1 MKKKV
6 ILLVTALMV
15 VSAYMIAQDVP
26 LSLQARLMLKVL
38 SMDRNFSRY
47 GDPIKIGVSSD
58 KFLDELEAC
67 KGSLQIKGKEFVPEK
82 MGSLDDIAKYK
93 VIFVGAEWAGSYTL
107 ASEKATEN
115 KCLMFCETESGVMN
129 GGAAISFKVV
139 EEKPKIVVNLKNS
152 RSQGTEFPAIFLR
165 NTVVVGGLE

>member
-1 MKKKV
+1 MKKNV

-15 VSAYMIAQDVP
+15 LSAYMIAQDVP
-26 LSLQARLMLKVL
+26 LNLQAKLMLKVL
-38 SMDRNFSRY
+38 SMDRNFGRY

-58 KFLDELEAC
+58 KFLIELDAC
-67 KGSLQIKGKEFVPEK
+67 KDALQVKGKEFVPEK

-93 VIFVGAEWAGSYTL
+93 VIYIGEEWTGSYML

-115 KCLMFCETESGVMN
+115 KCLMFSETESGVMS
-129 GGAAISFKVV
+129 GGAAVSFKVV

-152 RSQGTEFPAIFLR
+152 RNQGTEFPAVFLKS
-165 NTVVVGGLE
+165 TVVVGGLE

>member
-1 MKKKV
+1 MKKKA

-15 VSAYMIAQDVP
+15 LSAYMIAQDVP
-26 LSLQARLMLKVL
+26 LNLQAKLLLKVL

-58 KFLDELEAC
+58 KFLNELVTLR
-67 KGSLQIKGKEFVPEK
+67 GSLQVKEKEFVPEK

-93 VIFVGAEWAGSYTL
+93 VIYIGEEWAGSYTL
-107 ASEKATEN
+107 ASEKAAEN

-139 EEKPKIVVNLKNS
+139 EDKAKIVVNLKNS
-152 RSQGTEFPAIFLR
+152 RNQGTEFPAVFLKS
-165 NTVVVGGLE
+165 TVVVGGLE

>member
-6 ILLVTALMV
+6 ILLVIILV
-15 VSAYMIAQDVP
+15 LVSAYMIARDVP
-26 LSLQARLMLKVL
+26 LNLQARLMLKVL

-58 KFLDELEAC
+58 KFLNELAAC
-67 KGSLQIKGKEFVPEK
+67 RGTLQVKGKKFAPEK

-93 VIFVGAEWAGSYTL
+93 VIYIGEEWANSYTA
-107 ASEKATEN
+107 ASEKAAEN
-115 KCLMFCETESGVMN
+115 KCLMFCETDSGVMR
-129 GGAAISFKVV
+129 GGGAISFKVV
-139 EEKPKIVVNLKNS
+139 EEKAKIVVNLKNS
-152 RSQGTEFPAIFLR
+152 RNQGTEFPAIFLK

>member
-6 ILLVTALMV
+6 IPLVIALMF

-26 LSLQARLMLKVL
+26 LNLQAKLMLKVL

-58 KFLDELEAC
+58 KFLNELGAC
-67 KGSLQIKGKEFVPEK
+67 RGTLLVKGKDFAPEK
-82 MGSLDDIAKYK
+82 IVSLDDIAKYK
-93 VIFVGAEWAGSYTL
+93 VIYIGKDWVGNYTA
-107 ASEKATEN
+107 ASEKAAEN
-115 KCLMFCETESGVMN
+115 KCLMFCETESGVMH
-129 GGAAISFKVV
+129 GGGSISFKVV

-152 RSQGTEFPAIFLR
+152 RNQGTDFPAIFLK
-165 NTVVVGGLE
+165 NTVVVGGLL

>member
-6 ILLVTALMV
+6 ILVVIILAL
-15 VSAYMIAQDVP
+15 VSAYMFAQDVP
-26 LSLQARLMLKVL
+26 LNLQARLMLKVL

-58 KFLDELEAC
+58 KFLNELRAC
-67 KGSLQIKGKEFVPEK
+67 RGSLQVKGKDIVPEK
-82 MGSLDDIAKYK
+82 MASLDDIAKYK
-93 VIFVGAEWAGSYTL
+93 VIFIGEEWAKSYTE
-107 ASEKATEN
+107 ASKKAVEN
-115 KCLMFCETESGVMN
+115 KCLMFCETESGVLR
-129 GGAAISFKVV
+129 GGGAISFKVV

-152 RSQGTEFPAIFLR
+152 RNQGTEFPAIFLK